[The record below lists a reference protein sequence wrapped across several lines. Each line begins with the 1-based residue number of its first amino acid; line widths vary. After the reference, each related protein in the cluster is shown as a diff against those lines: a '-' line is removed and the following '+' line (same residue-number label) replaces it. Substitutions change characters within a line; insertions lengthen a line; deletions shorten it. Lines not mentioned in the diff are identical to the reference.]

1 MIELSH
7 VTKTFGG
14 KKALDE
20 LSLRVPQGAVYGLI
34 GSNGAGKSTAIRH
47 LTGIYRPDAG
57 TVTIGGL
64 PVYENPEIKS
74 RIGYIPDDL
83 GVLGGGTIR
92 ELAAFYRAMYPR
104 FDAARFDA
112 LREVFRLDERTPLRR
127 FSKGMQKHAAFWL
140 TLCIRP
146 DYLVLD
152 EPVDGLDPVMRR
164 QIWSLVVEDVAG
176 YGMTVLVSSHNLRE
190 LEDICDHVGMMHA
203 GRMLLERSLAELQ
216 ENIVKVQL
224 VTDQPLPEDLAVLH
238 ASTLGRVQT
247 LIIRGE
253 PAQTAERL
261 AGTKPLLC
269 DLLPL
274 SLEEIFMYGNPSVW
288 KVCGIAQPLAALP
301 PYGCGMPLAGTQSI
315 PAIFKPQF
323 GTKSLADRSC
333 NLIRGSLKMPK
344 GERTVCNM
352 CFLIRRPETAAVRS
366 RHALWTRASRRRRF
380 PIPI

>member
-34 GSNGAGKSTAIRH
+34 GSNGAGKSTAIRR

-112 LREVFRLDERTPLRR
+112 LREVFCLDERTPLRR

-152 EPVDGLDPVMRR
+152 EP
-164 QIWSLVVEDVAG
+164 DVAG

-274 SLEEIFMYGNPSVW
+274 SLEEIFMYELGGSGYDVKKLMLWP
-288 KVCGIAQPLAALP
+288 CDLP
-301 PYGCGMPLAGTQSI
+301 PL
-315 PAIFKPQF
+315 PA
-323 GTKSLADRSC
+323 ADRTG
-333 NLIRGSLKMPK
+333 LG
-344 GERTVCNM
+344 
-352 CFLIRRPETAAVRS
+352 AV
-366 RHALWTRASRRRRF
+366 L
-380 PIPI
+380 PV

>member
-1 MIELSH
+1 M
-7 VTKTFGG
+7 
-14 KKALDE
+14 
-20 LSLRVPQGAVYGLI
+20 
-34 GSNGAGKSTAIRH
+34 
-47 LTGIYRPDAG
+47 
-57 TVTIGGL
+57 
-64 PVYENPEIKS
+64 
-74 RIGYIPDDL
+74 
-83 GVLGGGTIR
+83 LGGGTIR

-203 GRMLLERSLAELQ
+203 GRMLLDRSLAELQ

-224 VTDQPLPEDLAVLH
+224 VTDSGCRGPCSPAREHVWPRADH
-238 ASTLGRVQT
+238 S
-247 LIIRGE
+247 IIRGE

-274 SLEEIFMYGNPSVW
+274 SLEEIFMYELG
-288 KVCGIAQPLAALP
+288 
-301 PYGCGMPLAGTQSI
+301 
-315 PAIFKPQF
+315 
-323 GTKSLADRSC
+323 
-333 NLIRGSLKMPK
+333 GSGYDVKKLM
-344 GERTVCNM
+344 
-352 CFLIRRPETAAVRS
+352 L
-366 RHALWTRASRRRRF
+366 
-380 PIPI
+380 

>member
-7 VTKTFGG
+7 VTKTFSG

-112 LREVFRLDERTPLRR
+112 LREVFCLDERTPLRR

-190 LEDICDHVGMMHA
+190 LEDICDHFDERVG
-203 GRMLLERSLAELQ
+203 ESSSW
-216 ENIVKVQL
+216 N
-224 VTDQPLPEDLAVLH
+224 
-238 ASTLGRVQT
+238 
-247 LIIRGE
+247 
-253 PAQTAERL
+253 
-261 AGTKPLLC
+261 
-269 DLLPL
+269 
-274 SLEEIFMYGNPSVW
+274 Y
-288 KVCGIAQPLAALP
+288 
-301 PYGCGMPLAGTQSI
+301 Y
-315 PAIFKPQF
+315 
-323 GTKSLADRSC
+323 
-333 NLIRGSLKMPK
+333 
-344 GERTVCNM
+344 
-352 CFLIRRPETAAVRS
+352 S
-366 RHALWTRASRRRRF
+366 RQ
-380 PIPI
+380 